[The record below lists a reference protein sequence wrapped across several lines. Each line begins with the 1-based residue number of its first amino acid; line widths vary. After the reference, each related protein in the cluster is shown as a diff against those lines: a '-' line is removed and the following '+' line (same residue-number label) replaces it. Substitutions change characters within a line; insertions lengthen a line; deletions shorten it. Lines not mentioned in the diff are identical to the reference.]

1 MADAA
6 SEMDA
11 IYRVQRHIYDVTRKY
26 YLLGRDG
33 LLDTLK
39 PPPGGTVLEV
49 GCGTGRNLILAAQR
63 YPAARFFGFDVSG
76 AMLETASASVVKA
89 GLQHS
94 IQLEQADAAL
104 FDAKSVFG
112 MDGFDRV
119 FISYALS
126 MIPPWRAALERAFAA
141 VKPGGSLHIV
151 DFGEQGGLPSTF
163 RSGLRAWL
171 HRFSVEPRAELEAEL
186 RRLAAETGARLTFER
201 PFRDYACRAVLVKPA
216 AASSGRHQL
225 ADQQGR

>member
-33 LLDTLK
+33 LLASLL
-39 PPPGGTVLEV
+39 PPAGGTVLEV
-49 GCGTGRNLILAAQR
+49 GCGTGRNLILAARR
-63 YPAARFFGFDVSG
+63 YPAAQFYGFDVSR
-76 AMLETASASVVKA
+76 AMLETAAASIAKA

-94 IQLEQADAAL
+94 IQLEQADAAEL
-104 FDAKSVFG
+104 DAKAVFG
-112 MDGFDRV
+112 VEGFDRV
-119 FISYALS
+119 FVSYALS
-126 MIPPWRAALERAFAA
+126 MIPPWRAAVERAFAA

-151 DFGEQGGLPSTF
+151 DFGEQSGLPPAF
-163 RSGLRAWL
+163 RKSLRAWL
-171 HRFSVEPRAELEAEL
+171 RRFSVEPRAELEAEL
-186 RRLAAETGARLTFER
+186 RRLAAATGAVLTFER
-201 PFRDYACRAVLVKPA
+201 PFRDYACRAVLVKPS
-216 AASSGRHQL
+216 ASSGRNQL